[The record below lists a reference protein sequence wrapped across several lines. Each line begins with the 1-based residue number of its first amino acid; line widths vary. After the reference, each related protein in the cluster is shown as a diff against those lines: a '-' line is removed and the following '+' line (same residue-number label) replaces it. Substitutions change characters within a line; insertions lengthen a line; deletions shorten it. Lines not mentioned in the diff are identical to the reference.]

1 MAGKII
7 DFINEIE
14 KIYSEFSK
22 GLLYNKNLRKIG
34 ISEIL
39 DPTQRDFEINFGRFI
54 KKYRDNLESTCYNLI
69 VNEGLNYFCQDPP
82 EVRFNTRIKIQ
93 ESIMFKIW
101 RNIEKEE
108 KIGKITVYKTLNDL
122 IGLRIVILKDFE
134 TKILKIKEEL
144 EATGKYRIIDKNKNG
159 YYACHVYT
167 QNSNKIF
174 PLEIQIWDEKYE
186 KSNKDSHEKYKMGY
200 KEFLEIYKNL

>member
-1 MAGKII
+1 MAEKII

-22 GLLYNKNLRKIG
+22 KLLYNKNLKKVR

-39 DPTQRDFEINFGRFI
+39 DSTQRDFEINFGKFI

-69 VNEGLNYFCQDPP
+69 VNESLKYFYQDPP
-82 EVRFNTRIKIQ
+82 EVKFNARIKLQ

-108 KIGKITVYKTLNDL
+108 KIGKIAVYKTLNDL
-122 IGLRIVILKDFE
+122 IGLRIIIFEDFE
-134 TKILKIKEEL
+134 AKMLQIKKKL
-144 EATGKYRIIDKNKNG
+144 ETTGKYRIIDKNENG
-159 YYACHVYT
+159 YYAYHIYT

-200 KEFLEIYKNL
+200 KEFLGIYKNL